1 MTHEDSTARGAMADA
16 FEQTFPASR
25 EMAWSTLIS
34 PIVGPAEGE
43 TQAQGRVSSAHSLL
57 S

>member
-1 MTHEDSTARGAMADA
+1 MTHGDSTARGAMSDA
-16 FEQTFPASR
+16 FEQTYSR

-43 TQAQGRVSSAHSLL
+43 TQVQRR
-57 S
+57 